1 MDKDKEK
8 EISKAIKKLLKDDK
22 FHFLWNDFEVNG
34 TKFDCVVKCPDED
47 TIFIVGHSI
56 CDRLNEPDS
65 ISKKVAD
72 AAVVEALDLLDSK
85 IADCKIKFAWANVV
99 PSENNKALLC
109 LHYGVEVVDDSIEVV
124 DNFNKVINGPIDIK
138 PSNEPFEY
146 NNRMV
151 DVFNNLVEHALV
163 LGKSLYWHYTI
174 MEMNSNYLVKSLNE
188 FTNMYKQ
195 LNIMSLMFMVKDIS
209 VDVEKLDELTRWVIS
224 IEKTLDDNSE
234 QD

>member
-8 EISKAIKKLLKDDK
+8 KISKAIKKFLEDDK

-56 CDRLNEPDS
+56 CDRPNEPDS

-72 AAVVEALDLLDSK
+72 AAVTEVLDLIGSE
-85 IADCKIKFAWANVV
+85 ITNCKIKFAWANVV

-109 LHYGVEVVDDSIEVV
+109 LHYGVEVVDDSNDVKPM
-124 DNFNKVINGPIDIK
+124 DAYDDIK
-138 PSNEPFEY
+138 PSNESFEY
-146 NNRMV
+146 DNRMV

-174 MEMNSNYLVKSLNE
+174 MEMNSHYLVKALNE

-195 LNIMSLMFMVKDIS
+195 LNIMSLMFMAKDIP
-209 VDVEKLDELTRWVIS
+209 VDVEKLDELTRWVTS
-224 IEKTLDDNSE
+224 IKKTLDENSE
-234 QD
+234 QN